1 MVLQGVRFL
10 APLLFFLFSRA
21 ADRCTLSRKPGFL
34 IVLGGVRLQ
43 RNGINNTEK
52 KRTCRLKPTLRTV
65 RSLGFKWTK
74 RHLGDAGE
82 ESTAVV
88 WCKGRWSCLGL

>member
-1 MVLQGVRFL
+1 MVLKFMVLKGVLVLQGMVLQRSEPL
-10 APLLFFLFSRA
+10 AGLLLFSFFSRA

-52 KRTCRLKPTLRTV
+52 KRTCRLKPSLR
-65 RSLGFKWTK
+65 
-74 RHLGDAGE
+74 
-82 ESTAVV
+82 
-88 WCKGRWSCLGL
+88 